1 MRPVIRP
8 YGRTARQLAI
18 MPCFLFTAAT
28 AFTSPS
34 TWSPGVAVGPRVSG
48 QAAAVDANGRVL
60 AYGGLTN
67 GAGSPTTNELWAYD
81 KSVWTKIESS
91 GGPGQRMYAASAVL
105 GDKFFLFGGWDPEA
119 PGTGGSFL
127 DESWRLDLKTLE
139 WAQLTALPGGPVSR
153 HTACSVGD
161 KIVIQTFR
169 GTVLCDGEAV
179 VEQPTTGEAPL
190 GFSMSAAAPLGE
202 HEMLLFGGS
211 TKNQGMTADAYVL
224 DTRTWAWRKLTAA
237 GAAPTPRG
245 SACAAAVGRPVC
257 GPNPRPLGIDRTD
270 ACVRRARADDNTC
283 VVFGGAG
290 LGGGGYAG
298 GAGLTPFD
306 ETWTIK
312 VEGDN
317 AVWTRLD
324 LGERLPRLSSRH
336 STLSPKQRVTSRPH
350 RRTTRATRRRVAQPA
365 VLGRAAA
372 PRRLDAHHQGDL
384 RGVARPQVRHLSAL
398 ACARPSGHR
407 PEFTQHDSPRA
418 NTEVLLGNKYIGV
431 DLSECVWLGGC
442 VFCLRACTGSI

>member
-1 MRPVIRP
+1 
-8 YGRTARQLAI
+8 

-245 SACAAAVGRPVC
+245 SACAAAV
-257 GPNPRPLGIDRTD
+257 
-270 ACVRRARADDNTC
+270 DDNTC

-324 LGERLPRLSSRH
+324 LGAPPAPRVAASLSRLSSGELLLH
-336 STLSPKQRVTSRPH
+336 GGWTP
-350 RRTTRATRRRVAQPA
+350 TTKETFEESH
-365 VLGRAAA
+365 VLKF
-372 PRRLDAHHQGDL
+372 D
-384 RGVARPQVRHLSAL
+384 
-398 ACARPSGHR
+398 
-407 PEFTQHDSPRA
+407 
-418 NTEVLLGNKYIGV
+418 I
-431 DLSECVWLGGC
+431 
-442 VFCLRACTGSI
+442 

>member
-1 MRPVIRP
+1 M
-8 YGRTARQLAI
+8 
-18 MPCFLFTAAT
+18 
-28 AFTSPS
+28 
-34 TWSPGVAVGPRVSG
+34 
-48 QAAAVDANGRVL
+48 
-60 AYGGLTN
+60 
-67 GAGSPTTNELWAYD
+67 
-81 KSVWTKIESS
+81 
-91 GGPGQRMYAASAVL
+91 
-105 GDKFFLFGGWDPEA
+105 
-119 PGTGGSFL
+119 
-127 DESWRLDLKTLE
+127 
-139 WAQLTALPGGPVSR
+139 
-153 HTACSVGD
+153 
-161 KIVIQTFR
+161 
-169 GTVLCDGEAV
+169 CDGEAV

-270 ACVRRARADDNTC
+270 ACMRRARADDNTC

-336 STLSPKQRVTSRPH
+336 STLSPKQRVTSRPQQAH
-350 RRTTRATRRRVAQPA
+350 HPRHAS
-365 VLGRAAA
+365 
-372 PRRLDAHHQGDL
+372 PRRSAGCPRASCCSTAAGRPPPRRPSRSRTSSSSTSERARL
-384 RGVARPQVRHLSAL
+384 RPA
-398 ACARPSGHR
+398 SGHR

-418 NTEVLLGNKYIGV
+418 NTEEILRYN
-431 DLSECVWLGGC
+431 GGTST
-442 VFCLRACTGSI
+442 LGSI